1 MLRSIAHLLLVTVTT
16 LASTACREPERPA
29 SFTIA
34 TTTSVDNSGLL
45 RHLAD
50 AFSGETGLEPRW
62 IAVGSG
68 KALQMGAESRVD
80 VVISHDP
87 EREKQFVESGHASL
101 HEPFARNDF
110 ILIGPPSNL
119 AGVAAGDSAAAAF
132 AKIFESGSRF
142 VSRSDSSGTHAREIL
157 IWKAAGITPGGEA
170 YLQMG
175 QSMSAL
181 LRSARE
187 LDAYTLTDRATF
199 LQVGDRRTQSVV
211 LDRDPMFENVYSL
224 ILPRQGTST
233 ENAQRAR
240 RFVEW
245 MISETGQKSIAAFRI
260 RGAAAFTPAARHP

>member
-1 MLRSIAHLLLVTVTT
+1 MLRTIAHLLLIAVAT
-16 LASTACREPERPA
+16 LAATACREPERPP

-50 AFSGETGLEPRW
+50 TFTRETGLEPRW

-68 KALQMGAESRVD
+68 KALQMGAEARVD

-87 EREKQFVESGHASL
+87 EREKQFVGSGHASL

-110 ILIGPPSNL
+110 ILIGPPSNP

-157 IWKAAGITPGGEA
+157 IWKEAGITPGGDT
-170 YLQMG
+170 YFQMG

-199 LQVGDRRTQSVV
+199 LQVGDRRTQRVV
-211 LDRDPMFENVYSL
+211 LDRDPMFRNVYSV

-233 ENAQRAR
+233 ENAQGAR
-240 RFVEW
+240 RFAEW
-245 MISETGQKSIAAFRI
+245 LISESGQKSIAAFRI
-260 RGAAAFTPAARHP
+260 RGAAAFTPAAGRP